1 MTPLPTR
8 AVGSTGVELSEI
20 GFGAAG
26 LGNLL
31 RETSEED
38 ARASVDEAWDLGV
51 RSFDTAPHY
60 GLGLSERRLG
70 AALRDRPRDEFIL
83 STKVGRLLR
92 PNPVPTPRDD
102 DGFIVPGDLHRVWD
116 FTADGVRRS
125 LDESLDRLGLDRVD
139 IVYAHDPEMH
149 SAAAGVQALEALGEL
164 REAGVVRAIGVGTN
178 SAEQVASLCATGLAD
193 VIMLAGRYTLLEQ
206 AALETALE
214 PAADAGVAIV
224 AVGVFNSGL
233 LSRPAPDTRSTYD
246 YGRVSA
252 AVLYRAERL
261 AAVCREHGVE
271 LPDAAIAFP
280 LRHRAVVSIALGMR
294 TAGQV
299 AENLARYSRSVPDA
313 LWSDLVSSGLL
324 DPRSTPTDRNGHR

>member
-8 AVGSTGVELSEI
+8 AVGSTGVHLSEV

-38 ARASVDEAWDLGV
+38 ARASVNEAWELGV

-70 AALRDRPRDEFIL
+70 AALRDRPRDEYVL

-92 PNPVPTPRDD
+92 PNPEPTPWDD
-102 DGFIVPGDLHRVWD
+102 DGFAVPGDLHRVWD

-149 SAAAGVQALEALGEL
+149 TATSGQEALEALAEL
-164 REAGVVRAIGVGTN
+164 RAEGAIRAIGVGTN
-178 SAEQVASLCATGLAD
+178 SADQVAALCATGLPD

-206 AALETALE
+206 SALASALE
-214 PAADAGVAIV
+214 PAAEAGVAVV

-233 LSRPAPDTRSTYD
+233 LSRPTPDPRSTYD
-246 YGRVSA
+246 YGVVPP
-252 AVLYRAERL
+252 AVLARAERL
-261 AAVCREHGVE
+261 AAICRDHGVD

-280 LRHRAVVSIALGMR
+280 LRHRAVVSVALGMR
-294 TAGQV
+294 SAAQV
-299 AENLARYSRSVPDA
+299 AGNLARYHRVLPEA
-313 LWSDLVSSGLL
+313 LWSDLAAAGLL
-324 DPRSTPTDRNGHR
+324 DPRSTAQDRNAR